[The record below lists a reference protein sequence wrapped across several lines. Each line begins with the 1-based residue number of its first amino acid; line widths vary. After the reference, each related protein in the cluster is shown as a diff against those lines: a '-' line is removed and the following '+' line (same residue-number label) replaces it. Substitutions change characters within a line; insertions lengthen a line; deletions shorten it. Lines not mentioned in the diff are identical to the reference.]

1 MEDLKILLETLFSNC
16 KSQNEVFK
24 MQVDMVKE
32 VKILKDKRLK
42 EFTKEV

>member
-16 KSQNEVFK
+16 KTENEVFK
-24 MQVDMVKE
+24 MQVEMMKE
-32 VKILKDKRLK
+32 VKTLKDKRIK